1 MRSAK
6 VYRNGEFAGLL
17 IQHDSENYEFIYTDE
32 WLANGL
38 KPPVSLTLPKS
49 QKVHKANFLFPFF
62 FNMISEGVN
71 KQLQCRQFKIDEKN
85 YFDLLLAT
93 ASVDTIGAIT
103 VLPD

>member
-6 VYRNGEFAGLL
+6 VYRNGELAGLL
-17 IQHDSENYEFIYTDE
+17 TQHDWKNYEFVYADE
-32 WLANGL
+32 WLANGS

-49 QKVHKANFLFPFF
+49 QKVHKANYLFPFF
-62 FNMISEGVN
+62 FNLISEGVN

-93 ASVDTIGAIT
+93 ASIDTIGAIT
-103 VLPD
+103 VLPV

>member
-6 VYRNGEFAGLL
+6 VYRNGELAGLL
-17 IQHDSENYEFIYTDE
+17 IQHDSKNYEFVYTDE
-32 WLANGL
+32 WLVNGS

-49 QKVHKANFLFPFF
+49 QKIHKANYLFPFF
-62 FNMISEGVN
+62 FNLISEGVN

-103 VLPD
+103 VLPE

>member
-1 MRSAK
+1 MRSAR

-17 IQHDSENYEFIYTDE
+17 IQHHSENYEFNYTDE
-32 WLANGL
+32 WFANSL
-38 KPPVSLTLPKS
+38 KPAISLTLPKS
-49 QKVHKANFLFPFF
+49 QKVHNANFLFPFF

-103 VLPD
+103 VLPE

>member
-6 VYRNGEFAGLL
+6 VYRNGELAGFLV
-17 IQHDSENYEFIYTDE
+17 QHDSENYEFNYTDE
-32 WLANGL
+32 WLANGS
-38 KPPVSLTLPKS
+38 KKAVSLTLPKS
-49 QKVHKANFLFPFF
+49 QKVHKANCLFPFF

-103 VLPD
+103 VLPE